1 MIKDPNANMLQRYHE
16 SDIQKYVRKC
26 YELIADG
33 DIAFNLI
40 EQGKTNRKGKLL
52 LTAGTSIEGSLTT
65 LDGPK

>member
-1 MIKDPNANMLQRYHE
+1 
-16 SDIQKYVRKC
+16 VRKC

>member
-1 MIKDPNANMLQRYHE
+1 
-16 SDIQKYVRKC
+16 
-26 YELIADG
+26 LIAG
-33 DIAFNLI
+33 GEIAFNLI